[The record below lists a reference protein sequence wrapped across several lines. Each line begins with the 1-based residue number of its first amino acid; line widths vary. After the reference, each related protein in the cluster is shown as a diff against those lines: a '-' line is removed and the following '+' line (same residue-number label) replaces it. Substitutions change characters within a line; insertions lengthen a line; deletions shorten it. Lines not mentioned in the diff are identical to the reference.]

1 MKSAFV
7 EGEMHR
13 SLAFFEDVNE
23 KIRRANSEHNVDQKR
38 GEIPKLAYVNLYM
51 SYKQALSNAELQQ
64 DSQAAWK
71 AYDETYRKFRDFND
85 EHHLPSAW
93 NIPEAH
99 VEERFGRR
107 IVQSIETDGDATLSS
122 PGTQNGNSTGFGVP
136 ETLDVTMN
144 DDEDEDENG
153 VTGLEEL
160 ENVVKEEWAT
170 PGSHVLYWWK
180 KGFGTQIFV
189 RYGSGANAT
198 YRIRAGSSEAYDPET
213 VPQVLQSTSQQSEAR
228 GIYIT
233 ARGREKKQE
242 LNPEGR
248 IVERWRYDRTDVQ
261 GIIGVGWKMRYDEEE
276 EDDLEPLEAIF
287 PRRHFT
293 YPQTRILVKWTDGA
307 VTLEDRTFIRRITK
321 GSALQ
326 GDRVIYEKAVDQEK
340 RYCRAERLPLPI
352 IPGTATSQPQD
363 EAEEVESVDDEQDAV
378 AGGASRARSGTS
390 EVRFAEPPA
399 SSARATPSRSAG
411 PRQSAPREDPRD
423 AEIRDL
429 RRQLD
434 QLRKQNS
441 KLRGRGGHSVRQ
453 AREDSGFYDGRSS
466 VSYSPERAWEAYGR
480 RPSVR
485 LRH

>member
-71 AYDETYRKFRDFND
+71 AYNKTYRKFRDFND
-85 EHHLPSAW
+85 EHHLPLAW

-107 IVQSIETDGDATLSS
+107 IIQSIETDGDATLSS

-144 DDEDEDENG
+144 DDEDEDGNG

-170 PGSHVLYWWK
+170 PGSHVLYWQK
-180 KGFGTQIFV
+180 KGFGMQIFV
-189 RYGSGANAT
+189 CYRSSANIIYQIHVGSL
-198 YRIRAGSSEAYDPET
+198 EAYDPET
-213 VPQVLQSTSQQSEAR
+213 VPQVLQSISQQSEAR

-242 LNPEGR
+242 LNPKGR
-248 IVERWRYDRTDVQ
+248 IVKQQRYNYTDIQ
-261 GIIGVGWKMRYDEEE
+261 GIIRVSWKIRYDKEE
-276 EDDLEPLEAIF
+276 EDDLEPLKAIF
-287 PRRHFT
+287 LRRYFT
-293 YPQTRILVKWTDGA
+293 YP
-307 VTLEDRTFIRRITK
+307 
-321 GSALQ
+321 
-326 GDRVIYEKAVDQEK
+326 
-340 RYCRAERLPLPI
+340 
-352 IPGTATSQPQD
+352 
-363 EAEEVESVDDEQDAV
+363 
-378 AGGASRARSGTS
+378 
-390 EVRFAEPPA
+390 
-399 SSARATPSRSAG
+399 
-411 PRQSAPREDPRD
+411 
-423 AEIRDL
+423 
-429 RRQLD
+429 
-434 QLRKQNS
+434 
-441 KLRGRGGHSVRQ
+441 
-453 AREDSGFYDGRSS
+453 
-466 VSYSPERAWEAYGR
+466 
-480 RPSVR
+480 
-485 LRH
+485 